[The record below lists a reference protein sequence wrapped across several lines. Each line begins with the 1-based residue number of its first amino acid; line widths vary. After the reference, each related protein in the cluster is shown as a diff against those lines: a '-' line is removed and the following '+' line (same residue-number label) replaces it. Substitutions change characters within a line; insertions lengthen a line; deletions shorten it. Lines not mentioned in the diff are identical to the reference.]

1 MQLFNLFT
9 VSNNMNKIKLIIVV
23 LGIGLFSLES
33 NAQDIVTNNSEYQS
47 IFNPLS
53 IRGNIGLHTGALNI
67 ANDQLILKSGGSA
80 TIILNHKLALGAS
93 GSGFAGSQALSIGN
107 DKYSIFGGYGGLL
120 IEPIIFPKQAI
131 HLSFPTTI
139 GGGQANY
146 FLDSVGYRDWDFYQ
160 YETFYNDFVFIEPGV
175 NLELNLTKFMRF
187 GITASYLVSSTLN
200 KSQFSQTN
208 LDGLSVQAN
217 LKLGWFK

>member
-1 MQLFNLFT
+1 MQPFKLLSVNT
-9 VSNNMNKIKLIIVV
+9 NMNKIKLIIICIG
-23 LGIGLFSLES
+23 LGILSSKS
-33 NAQDIVTNNSEYQS
+33 NAQDIVTANSEYQS
-47 IFNPLS
+47 IFSPLS
-53 IRGNIGLHTGALNI
+53 IRGNIGLHAGTLNTGSN
-67 ANDQLILKSGGSA
+67 QLILKSGGSA
-80 TIILNHKLALGAS
+80 AIILNHKLALGAS
-93 GSGFAGSQALSIGN
+93 GTGFAGSQAINNGS

-139 GGGQANY
+139 GAGQANY
-146 FLDSVGYRDWDFYQ
+146 FLDTIGYRDWDFYQ

-187 GITASYLVSSTLN
+187 GVSASYLISNTLN

-208 LDGLSVQAN
+208 LDGLSIQAN